1 MTNERNRMEGDDI
14 EAGDRREGSGASDP
28 PVLLYDGLCGF
39 CDRTV
44 QFVLARD
51 MDGSM
56 RFATLQGQFAAAVLH
71 ERPEIAGLDSLVL
84 VEREGDDHA
93 PTVRVRSDAAIA
105 IGVYLGGVW
114 GLAARVGRVVP
125 RFVRDAAYDLFARHR
140 YRLFGRHETC
150 PLPSPAVR
158 HRFID

>member
-1 MTNERNRMEGDDI
+1 MSNERNRMEGDDI
-14 EAGDRREGSGASDP
+14 AAGDRRDGSAASDP

-51 MDGSM
+51 VDGSM

-71 ERPEIAGLDSLVL
+71 ERPGIAGLDSLVL
-84 VEREGDDHA
+84 VEREGDDA

-105 IGVYLGGVW
+105 IGLYLGGVW
-114 GLAARVGRVVP
+114 SLAARVGRVVP

>member
-1 MTNERNRMEGDDI
+1 MEGDDSA
-14 EAGDRREGSGASDP
+14 AGDRRGGSGASDP
-28 PVLLYDGLCGF
+28 PVLLYDGLCAF

-51 MDGSM
+51 VDGPM
-56 RFATLQGQFAAAVLH
+56 RFATLQGQFAATVLH

-105 IGVYLGGVW
+105 IGLYLGGVW

-125 RFVRDAAYDLFARHR
+125 RVVRDAAYDLFARHR